1 MAALSVRLPC
11 SGNAG
16 PSGALSQFPS
26 PCFPSAAYT
35 PSFLSA
41 ASLQECHLGV
51 CAFGLIPHSCSP
63 HQDTRLVSHLSALTY
78 VYFQPPE
85 MHCPG
90 RLPNSTLSGERERER
105 DWPGLPK
112 GPQLRYSQHGHPQE
126 ARMAPQRPVPWGMGL
141 PTCAVCTNKVLAPW
155 HPCLLCSVILFPGTL
170 EGGWRRAAASKRV
183 LRDGTRPNS
192 L

>member
-35 PSFLSA
+35 PSFLSVA
-41 ASLQECHLGV
+41 FLQECHLGV

-105 DWPGLPK
+105 ETGLASPRALSSDTASTATLK
-112 GPQLRYSQHGHPQE
+112 RREGPRRGLCHGVWGSQC
-126 ARMAPQRPVPWGMGL
+126 ARSAQIKYWLLGIH
-141 PTCAVCTNKVLAPW
+141 ASSVL
-155 HPCLLCSVILFPGTL
+155 
-170 EGGWRRAAASKRV
+170 
-183 LRDGTRPNS
+183 
-192 L
+192 